1 MEYRGNKIFSNC
13 ADEYF
18 GNDFYTNFYND
29 ATALHATARY
39 VSLKHL
45 VAEESILK
53 CVVNNRRS
61 SNDAGEDYINN
72 IEPNTIYIY
81 VNRNKD
87 DVVCKI
93 EKEGWVALDKDP
105 YPVSSFLSNPLGVV
119 ANAYANI
126 EQKTAIIFVSRYSS
140 TWQDLLAQ
148 VLFKVLLWIYPE
160 NVKDIDPNEFALYEA
175 IHKNDSDKFT
185 QFIDAQY
192 IASDI
197 ESLWVKKQLFGWAN
211 IGIATRIDQC
221 KQNMSSYSRN
231 IEDYERR
238 IKDLLNDYAR
248 ANQELTALNGAQR
261 ADDNMFWDYFTKHKQ
276 LEFVK
281 VSTNNGYK
289 NLIFCIRETLEYFD
303 TGELKRMLD
312 NQNSFLYEYANDETL
327 TVLRAIFVEEK
338 AKVRVRSCFKLTG
351 TSSLQSY
358 RSGTSLDYYSDS
370 LKHPHLGEFDC
381 LGANETYINQAMMK
395 GDWEIAI
402 EQCIAA
408 SKNIAFG
415 DEPVMEKFIK
425 HLNPNNASDKRCIVT
440 NDGKDLTVREFY
452 EAYISEQKEK
462 ETAETLSGETNE

>member
-1 MEYRGNKIFSNC
+1 M
-13 ADEYF
+13 
-18 GNDFYTNFYND
+18 
-29 ATALHATARY
+29 
-39 VSLKHL
+39 
-45 VAEESILK
+45 
-53 CVVNNRRS
+53 
-61 SNDAGEDYINN
+61 
-72 IEPNTIYIY
+72 
-81 VNRNKD
+81 
-87 DVVCKI
+87 
-93 EKEGWVALDKDP
+93 
-105 YPVSSFLSNPLGVV
+105 
-119 ANAYANI
+119 
-126 EQKTAIIFVSRYSS
+126 
-140 TWQDLLAQ
+140 
-148 VLFKVLLWIYPE
+148 
-160 NVKDIDPNEFALYEA
+160 
-175 IHKNDSDKFT
+175 
-185 QFIDAQY
+185 
-192 IASDI
+192 
-197 ESLWVKKQLFGWAN
+197 KKQLFGWAN